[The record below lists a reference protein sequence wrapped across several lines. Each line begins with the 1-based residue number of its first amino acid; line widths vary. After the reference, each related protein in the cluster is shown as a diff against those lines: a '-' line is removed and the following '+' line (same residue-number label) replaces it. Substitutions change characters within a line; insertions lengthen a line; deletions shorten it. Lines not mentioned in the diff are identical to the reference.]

1 MHLNKFYKLIKM
13 IYRLVWILTRI
24 FGIFQYQFSIS
35 SEYYQEIKWGKMGK
49 IENKKIWMVIRFY
62 DEMRIIKLEL
72 RYIYL
77 YNNKSYL
84 FNHK

>member
-1 MHLNKFYKLIKM
+1 MHLNKFYKLLKM

-49 IENKKIWMVIRFY
+49 IEN
-62 DEMRIIKLEL
+62 
-72 RYIYL
+72 
-77 YNNKSYL
+77 
-84 FNHK
+84 